1 MVGKEETPGVAG
13 QDDNASLWF
22 TVDYYYDSDADESD
36 WNVRIGVGMLI
47 DD

>member
-13 QDDNASLWF
+13 QVDNASF
-22 TVDYYYDSDADESD
+22 TVDYYYEFDADESD
-36 WNVRIGVGMLI
+36 WNVRIRVGMSI